1 MMSPPSNEVQDK
13 WLQSD
18 DFFPIKQNPINWAT
32 KREEIFWK
40 RGAITLPQFDYKQSI
55 WKHILGVGS
64 WTLHMA

>member
-32 KREEIFWK
+32 KREEIF
-40 RGAITLPQFDYKQSI
+40 
-55 WKHILGVGS
+55 
-64 WTLHMA
+64 